1 MKVLRGDP
9 ATWEAPPEGSV
20 VTIGVYDGVHRGHHR
35 VLARVVARAEE
46 IGARAVVLT
55 FNPHP
60 LALIAPQRAPRLLT
74 TIEQRLDLFGR
85 LGLELAAV
93 LTFDERT
100 RNLGPEAFVEQVL
113 VQGLAARVVA
123 VGEDFRFGRD
133 RAGDVEILAELG
145 ERYGFVV
152 EPISLVEVGGEAL
165 SSTAIRRA
173 IAAGDV
179 EEAARGLGRCPTLR
193 GIVMR
198 GDARGQQLGF
208 PTANLEV
215 PLDVVIPARG
225 IYAGWARIGEK
236 EHPAAISVGVR
247 PTFAD
252 GEAEVVEAYLLDFE
266 ADLYGR
272 ELDIGLCE
280 RLRDE
285 QRFDSVEELVEQM
298 HRDVEEVRRR
308 QRAAA
313 TGESIAGFFDREAC
327 CHPAGDTEATV
338 SGVSEMLLSELEGA
352 GLAGRT
358 VLELGCGMG
367 SLALAALRAGATRV
381 TGIDISPGSI
391 EVARRRAQEAD
402 LADRS
407 TFEVGDGANSQ
418 VGSHDL
424 VVMDKVF
431 CCYPF
436 VESLLTH
443 SLDRAERL
451 YGYSLP
457 ASVGFWGSLARMVI
471 FLENLWRRL
480 RGDPFRAYVH
490 DVGRIETR
498 VRGQGFRPIVRSRWW
513 TWQVAV
519 YLRDP
524 PQSAPR

>member
-1 MKVLRGDP
+1 MKVLRGDA
-9 ATWEAPPEGSV
+9 ATWETPPEGSV
-20 VTIGVYDGVHRGHHR
+20 VTIGVYDGVHRGHRR
-35 VLARVVARAEE
+35 VLERVVARAEE

-55 FNPHP
+55 FDPHP

-74 TIEQRLDLFGR
+74 TLEQRLELFGQ

-93 LTFDERT
+93 LTFDEGT
-100 RNLGPEAFVEQVL
+100 RNLRPEAFVEQVL
-113 VQGLAARVVA
+113 VRGLAARLVA

-133 RAGDVEILAELG
+133 RAGDVEILSELG
-145 ERYGFVV
+145 ERHGFAV
-152 EPISLVEVGGEAL
+152 EPVSLVEVGGEAL

-179 EEAARGLGRCPTLR
+179 AEAARALGRCPSLR
-193 GIVMR
+193 GIVVR
-198 GDARGQQLGF
+198 GDARGQELGF

-215 PLDVVIPARG
+215 SPDVVIPARG
-225 IYAGWARIGEK
+225 IYAGWARAGEE

-285 QRFDSVEELVEQM
+285 LRFDSVAKLVEQM

-308 QRAAA
+308 QRVAAA
-313 TGESIAGFFDREAC
+313 GQSIAGFFDREAC
-327 CHPAGDTEATV
+327 CYPAGDTEGTI
-338 SGVSEMLLSELEGA
+338 SGVSRMLLSDLEAA

-367 SLALAALRAGATRV
+367 GLALAALRAGAARV
-381 TGIDISPGSI
+381 TGIDISSRSI
-391 EVARRRAQEAD
+391 EVARRRAQEAG

-424 VVMDKVF
+424 VILDKVF
-431 CCYPF
+431 CCYPD
-436 VESLLTH
+436 VEGLLTH
-443 SLDRAERL
+443 SLDRTERL

-457 ASVGFWGSLARMVI
+457 ASDGFRGLLARAVI

-490 DVGRIETR
+490 DVERIEAR
-498 VRGQGFRPIVRSRWW
+498 VRGRGFSPVVRSHWW

-519 YLRDP
+519 YVRE
-524 PQSAPR
+524 